1 MNEPQYREAE
11 GRLWQSVRIQ
21 PDEKMIPLASTGTR
35 VRVQTVGEGPP
46 VLFIHGGP
54 NSGSTWAPIIEAFDG
69 FRCFLVD
76 RPGTGL
82 SDPYPEVPTP
92 EQFNELSDRFVP
104 DVLDGLGLER
114 GHVVASSLGGF
125 MALRSAAAR
134 PDRFDRM
141 VQMACPAMAPGMLVP
156 QFMRLMSIK
165 AFRRFTG
172 LFPPSPKINDNIL
185 RQIGH
190 GESLD
195 AGRIPQEFMDWY
207 LGLQRHTDTM
217 EHDGNLIG
225 MAASFRGGFDP
236 TMKLTDRT
244 LSSITTP
251 TLFLWG
257 EDDGFGGREVAD
269 AVVGPMPNAD
279 LEMIENAGHLP
290 WLDFPTE
297 VGSRTRTFL
306 AMET

>member
-1 MNEPQYREAE
+1 MNEIEYRKAE
-11 GRLWQSVRIQ
+11 QRLWESVGLEPTEQYADLARI
-21 PDEKMIPLASTGTR
+21 GVR
-35 VRVQTVGEGPP
+35 VRVQQVGEGPP

-54 NSGSTWAPIIEAFDG
+54 NSGSTWAPIIEAFGG

-92 EQFNELSDRFVP
+92 EQFNELSDGFVP

-156 QFMRLMSIK
+156 QFMRLTSIK
-165 AFRRFTG
+165 AFRRFTE
-172 LFPPSPKINDNIL
+172 LFPPSPKINDNIM

-190 GESLD
+190 GKSLD
-195 AGRIPQEFMDWY
+195 SGRIPQEFMDWY
-207 LGLQRHTDTM
+207 LGLQCHTDTM

-236 TMKLTDRT
+236 KLTLTDRT

-269 AVVGPMPNAD
+269 AVVGPMPKAD

-290 WLDFPTE
+290 WLDYPSE
-297 VGSRTRTFL
+297 IGSRTRTFL
-306 AMET
+306 TQER